1 MKVAIVG
8 CGNVSALHFDAAY
21 NSPLAELAAAVDI
34 KPERAEKYA
43 RKYGINAYTDYYEM
57 LDKERPD
64 TVHIC
69 TPHYLHTKYAIEA
82 LSRGINVLSEK
93 PCSVSDEEVKALR
106 EAQKNSPAQYAVCFQ
121 NRYNSC
127 IKKLIEIRD
136 SGELGGIT
144 AIRAFVTWSR
154 GADYYSD
161 DWHGTREKEC
171 GSLLIN
177 QAIHTLDL
185 IGYIGGDCKAL
196 TAHVFNDSLR
206 GITECEDTATIRF
219 ELESGVTAVF
229 YGTLAH
235 GSNAPV
241 IIETEFEKGTLRTEG
256 EKLFRIEN
264 DGSINEISL
273 KAKEA
278 GGRDYW
284 GSGHPSL
291 IGDFYDAVST
301 GRKFTTDAF
310 SGGKAAKIV
319 FAAYRSS
326 ETGTRIEID
335 NTEE

>member
-8 CGNVSALHFDAAY
+8 CGNVSALHFDAAFK
-21 NSPLAELAAAVDI
+21 SPLAELTAAVDI
-34 KPERAEKYA
+34 KPERALKYA
-43 RKYGINAYTDYYEM
+43 AKYGINAYTDYYEM
-57 LDKERPD
+57 LDAEKPD
-64 TVHIC
+64 VVHIC
-69 TPHYLHTKYAIEA
+69 TPHYLHTTYAVEA
-82 LSRGINVLSEK
+82 LKRGINVLSEK
-93 PCSVSDEEVKALR
+93 PCSVNDEEVRILR
-106 EAQKNSPAQYAVCFQ
+106 EAQKNSSAQYAVCFQ

-127 IKKLIEIRD
+127 IKRLIKVRD
-136 SGELGGIT
+136 SGELGSIK
-144 AIRAFVTWSR
+144 AIRAFVTWR
-154 GADYYSD
+154 RDKEYYSD

-171 GSLLIN
+171 GCLLIN

-185 IGYIGGDCKAL
+185 IGCIGGDCKAL
-196 TAHVFNDSLR
+196 SAHVSNDGLR
-206 GITECEDTATIRF
+206 EIIECEDTASIRM
-219 ELESGVTAVF
+219 ELENGVTAVF
-229 YGTLAH
+229 YGTLAY
-235 GSNAPV
+235 GSNSPV
-241 IIETEFEKGTLRTEG
+241 LIEVVFENGILRTEG
-256 EKLFRIEN
+256 EKLFKIED

-291 IGDFYDAVST
+291 IGDFYDAIST

-326 ETGTRIEID
+326 ELGARIEID

>member
-1 MKVAIVG
+1 MRVAIVG
-8 CGNVSALHFDAAY
+8 CGNVSALHFDAAD
-21 NSPLAELAAAVDI
+21 NSPLAELVAAVDI
-34 KPERAEKYA
+34 KPERARKYA
-43 RKYGINAYTDYYEM
+43 EKYGINAYTDYYEM
-57 LDKERPD
+57 LDKEQPD

-69 TPHYLHTKYAIEA
+69 TPHYLHTTYAVEA
-82 LSRGINVLSEK
+82 LTRGINVLSEK
-93 PCSVSDEEVKALR
+93 PCSVSDEEVRALQK
-106 EAQKNSPAQYAVCFQ
+106 AQKASSAQYAVCFQ

-127 IKKLIEIRD
+127 IKRLIEVRD
-136 SGELGGIT
+136 SGELGRIK
-144 AIRAFVTWSR
+144 AIRAFVTWFR

-171 GSLLIN
+171 GCLLIN
-177 QAIHTLDL
+177 QAIHTIDL
-185 IGYIGGDCKAL
+185 IGYIGGDCRAL
-196 TAHVFNDSLR
+196 TAHVSNDSLQ
-206 GITECEDTATIRF
+206 GIIECEDTASMRM
-219 ELESGVTAVF
+219 ELENGVTAIF

-241 IIETEFEKGTLRTEG
+241 IIEVAFEKGTLRTEG
-256 EKLFRIEN
+256 EKLFSIEE

-273 KAKEA
+273 KSKEA

-291 IGDFYDAVST
+291 IGDFYDAVAT
-301 GRKFTTDAF
+301 GREFSTDAF

-326 ETGTRIEID
+326 ELGARVEID